1 MASHQHRPSMALIA
15 AATHRFER
23 PETLWAMDQW
33 VELSLLRQWSR
44 VFASKIGRGDR
55 SLLSDNDFLL
65 AGLRYTSE
73 VFFVR
78 LINDV
83 PVRWSREL
91 TVYDTEERA
100 VAGMTDFDPDTNDCT
115 IKLNPEHF
123 NLRSP
128 DGRPRPG
135 ILSVLLHEACHAFLL
150 LYSCR
155 PECAACSEASQFGLM
170 DETGH
175 GLAWQTLA
183 FNVER
188 SFNRFCSLPGP
199 VDLNRRSAAKLEAE
213 AGGFR
218 PDNET
223 IGKLFDGA
231 CPITDVVL
239 RSRTLYKQVLTQI
252 NNLTNTARIRFALY
266 RRSWSRLSAP
276 SRRTFVAK
284 ATEYLPAYA
293 DYNDSQSTVRSSI
306 AKICSRFPEKYWLDI
321 DNAARWP
328 SEFQEAV
335 AKDGWLGIMMPSEYG
350 GSELGLAE
358 ATVMTQTIA
367 ESGGGYTAS
376 SCVHMNI
383 FGLAPVVKYGN
394 EEQRKRFLTPLI
406 EGKERA
412 CFAVT
417 EPNTGLDTL
426 KLQSL
431 ATRDGD
437 HYSLKGSKI
446 WTSTAQV
453 AEKILILVRTT
464 PLEEVKK
471 PTEGLTLFYTDLD
484 RSQVSVTEIKKMGRA
499 AVDTNSLYF
508 DGWRVPVQDRIG
520 NEGDGFKMIMHGM
533 NAERILLSG
542 EAVGIGYA
550 ALRHASNYARERIV
564 FGRPIGKN
572 QAVAHPLA
580 KAWCQLESTRLMIMQ
595 AAKMWDEG
603 FATGEYA
610 NAVKYLA
617 GENAFTACETAVCSM
632 GGMGYAKECHVERF
646 LREVIIPR
654 LAPVSR
660 EMCLNYIAEKV
671 MDQPR
676 SY

>member
-1 MASHQHRPSMALIA
+1 MRYRSATKLAGLPMRYCIAWEKDAVEITAWDVKRYCFVSVMAASRARIGVARALERPSLLPGCTPYQHSSALIA
-15 AATHRFER
+15 TRRTYA
-23 PETLWAMDQW
+23 
-33 VELSLLRQWSR
+33 
-44 VFASKIGRGDR
+44 I
-55 SLLSDNDFLL
+55 
-65 AGLRYTSE
+65 
-73 VFFVR
+73 
-78 LINDV
+78 
-83 PVRWSREL
+83 L
-91 TVYDTEERA
+91 T
-100 VAGMTDFDPDTNDCT
+100 
-115 IKLNPEHF
+115 
-123 NLRSP
+123 
-128 DGRPRPG
+128 
-135 ILSVLLHEACHAFLL
+135 
-150 LYSCR
+150 
-155 PECAACSEASQFGLM
+155 
-170 DETGH
+170 
-175 GLAWQTLA
+175 
-183 FNVER
+183 
-188 SFNRFCSLPGP
+188 
-199 VDLNRRSAAKLEAE
+199 NRRREPVS
-213 AGGFR
+213 
-218 PDNET
+218 
-223 IGKLFDGA
+223 
-231 CPITDVVL
+231 
-239 RSRTLYKQVLTQI
+239 SR
-252 NNLTNTARIRFALY
+252 R
-266 RRSWSRLSAP
+266 RRSNTSLIK
-276 SRRTFVAK
+276 RTFVSK

-293 DYNDSQSTVRSSI
+293 DYNDSQATVRASI
-306 AKICSRFPEKYWLDI
+306 AKICSRFPESYWLDI

-358 ATVMTQTIA
+358 ATVMMQTIA

-394 EEQRKRFLTPLI
+394 EEQRKRFLVPLI

-431 ATRDGD
+431 ATKEGD

-471 PTEGLTLFYTDLD
+471 PTEGLTLFYTDMD

-508 DGWRVPVQDRIG
+508 DGWRVPARDRIG
-520 NEGDGFKMIMHGM
+520 EEGDGFKMIMHGM

-632 GGMGYAKECHVERF
+632 GGMGYAKEYHVERF

-654 LAPVSR
+654 LAPISR

>member
-1 MASHQHRPSMALIA
+1 LIASSTRCIDAFCIVQTQQLGSFLPVMASCQAFTS
-15 AATHRFER
+15 
-23 PETLWAMDQW
+23 
-33 VELSLLRQWSR
+33 
-44 VFASKIGRGDR
+44 FAS
-55 SLLSDNDFLL
+55 S
-65 AGLRYTSE
+65 
-73 VFFVR
+73 
-78 LINDV
+78 
-83 PVRWSREL
+83 
-91 TVYDTEERA
+91 
-100 VAGMTDFDPDTNDCT
+100 
-115 IKLNPEHF
+115 
-123 NLRSP
+123 
-128 DGRPRPG
+128 
-135 ILSVLLHEACHAFLL
+135 
-150 LYSCR
+150 
-155 PECAACSEASQFGLM
+155 
-170 DETGH
+170 
-175 GLAWQTLA
+175 
-183 FNVER
+183 
-188 SFNRFCSLPGP
+188 
-199 VDLNRRSAAKLEAE
+199 
-213 AGGFR
+213 
-218 PDNET
+218 
-223 IGKLFDGA
+223 
-231 CPITDVVL
+231 
-239 RSRTLYKQVLTQI
+239 
-252 NNLTNTARIRFALY
+252 RIRFALY

-646 LREVIIPR
+646 LREVITPR